1 MQLARQTS
9 RILFLALVV
18 TVGAPACGVAPAVAA
33 TAGQATDNGA
43 IRIAGAIVKRY
54 AGWIISLAWEIYDH
68 VSGGSVPPPSMPPEE
83 EPPVH
88 DPDYTP

>member
-1 MQLARQTS
+1 MRHARRAT
-9 RILFLALVV
+9 RILLLALVV
-18 TVGAPACGVAPAVAA
+18 TLAAPACGVAPAIAA
-33 TAGQATDNGA
+33 TAGEAADNGA
-43 IRIAGAIVKRY
+43 IRIAGAIAKRY

-68 VSGGSVPPPSMPPEE
+68 VSGGSAPPPPPPPEE